1 MTYAVIPGHSYSSLF
16 GRKAVDAGYEVVVHM
31 PLENTGKTFGEEEF
45 VLLTSMKE
53 DEMIKD

>member
-1 MTYAVIPGHSYSSLF
+1 MTMAIPGHSYSSLF
-16 GRKAVDAGYEVVVHM
+16 GRKAVDAGYEVVHM
-31 PLENTGKTFGEEEF
+31 PLENTVKHLVKRN